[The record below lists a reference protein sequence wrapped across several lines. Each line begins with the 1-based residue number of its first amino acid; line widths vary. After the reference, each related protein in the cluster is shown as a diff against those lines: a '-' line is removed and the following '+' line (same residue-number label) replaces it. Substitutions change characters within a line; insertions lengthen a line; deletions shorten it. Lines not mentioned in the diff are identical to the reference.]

1 MFAARQLLLQHTDFI
16 RLSFITSAI
25 YAFACALSGVMWW
38 EWVVTGGGN
47 ANFVFGVRS
56 VRFAPFFFIVCVLK
70 PFALFSCA
78 ISMANS

>member
-56 VRFAPFFFIVCVLK
+56 VRFALFFIVCVLK